1 MYVWMYVRTYLCTE
15 YVWFSTRA
23 RAYVVSPGQPF
34 GARRFSEFSL
44 QDRRGVNNPRA
55 AAS

>member
-1 MYVWMYVRTYLCTE
+1 MVFHACARIRRVAGPAVWRKEV
-15 YVWFSTRA
+15 
-23 RAYVVSPGQPF
+23 
-34 GARRFSEFSL
+34 SEFSL